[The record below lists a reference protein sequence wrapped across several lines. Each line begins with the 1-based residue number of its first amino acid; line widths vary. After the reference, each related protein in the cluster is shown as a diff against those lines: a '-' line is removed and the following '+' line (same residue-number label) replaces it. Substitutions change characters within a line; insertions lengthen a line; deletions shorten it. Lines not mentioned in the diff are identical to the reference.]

1 MRSALAALLVLV
13 STTAV
18 LAQPAE
24 RPKPGDMVNNPPYAH
39 WSQFPVG
46 TSVTTKEIV
55 TLADGNTVETLVTS
69 KLVAK
74 SKDRLT
80 VETVVTAADASK
92 QAGAAE
98 QTKTVTD
105 YPAKVKFE
113 HTHSPD
119 SAGYSVTEGKEIV
132 DVKGKQVEAEWV
144 EATTTNGDETTVEK
158 IWTAQ
163 DVPGGIV
170 KQTMVKKK
178 GGKVSSQSAMQLVN
192 VSTKPA
198 AKSPAKKP

>member
-1 MRSALAALLVLV
+1 MRRVLAALLVLAA
-13 STTAV
+13 SA
-18 LAQPAE
+18 AIAAD
-24 RPKPGDMVNNPPYAH
+24 RPKPGDMVNNPPYGH

-46 TSVTTKEIV
+46 TSVTTKEVV
-55 TLADGNTVETLVTS
+55 TLADGNTVETLITS
-69 KLVAK
+69 KLVTK
-74 SKDRLT
+74 TKDRLT
-80 VETVVTAADASK
+80 VETLVTAADASK
-92 QAGAAE
+92 HAGLAE
-98 QTKTVTD
+98 QTKTLTD

-113 HTHSPD
+113 RTHSPD
-119 SAGYSVTEGKEIV
+119 SAGYSVTEGKEVV
-132 DVKGKQVEAEWV
+132 DVQGKQVEAEWV

-178 GGKVSSQSAMQLVN
+178 GAKVSSQSAMQLVN

-198 AKSPAKKP
+198 KSSAKKP

>member
-119 SAGYSVTEGKEIV
+119 SAGYSVTEGK
-132 DVKGKQVEAEWV
+132 QVEAEWV

>member
-1 MRSALAALLVLV
+1 MRRALAALLVLAGSV
-13 STTAV
+13 AIA
-18 LAQPAE
+18 AQPAE

-39 WSQFPVG
+39 WAQFPVG
-46 TSVTTKEIV
+46 TSVTTKEVV

-80 VETVVTAADASK
+80 VETLVTAADASK
-92 QAGAAE
+92 YAGVAE
-98 QTKTVTD
+98 QTKTLTD

-113 HTHSPD
+113 RTNSPD

-132 DVKGKQVEAEWV
+132 DVQGKQVEAEWV

-158 IWTAQ
+158 IWTVQ
-163 DVPGGIV
+163 NMPGGIV

-178 GGKVSSQSAMQLVN
+178 AGKVSSQSAMQLVN
-192 VSTKPA
+192 V
-198 AKSPAKKP
+198 AKKPSAKSAAKKP

>member
-1 MRSALAALLVLV
+1 MRVLAALLVLAA
-13 STTAV
+13 SA
-18 LAQPAE
+18 AIAAE

-46 TSVTTKEIV
+46 TSVTTKEVV
-55 TLADGNTVETLVTS
+55 TLADGNTVETLITS
-69 KLVAK
+69 KLVTK
-74 SKDRLT
+74 TKDRLT
-80 VETVVTAADASK
+80 VETLVTAADESK
-92 QAGAAE
+92 HAGLAA
-98 QTKTVTD
+98 QTKTLTD

-113 HTHSPD
+113 RTHSPD
-119 SAGYSVTEGKEIV
+119 SAGYSVTEGKEVV
-132 DVKGKQVEAEWV
+132 DVQGKQVEAEWV

-178 GGKVSSQSAMQLVN
+178 GAKVSSQSAMQLVN

-198 AKSPAKKP
+198 KSSAKKP